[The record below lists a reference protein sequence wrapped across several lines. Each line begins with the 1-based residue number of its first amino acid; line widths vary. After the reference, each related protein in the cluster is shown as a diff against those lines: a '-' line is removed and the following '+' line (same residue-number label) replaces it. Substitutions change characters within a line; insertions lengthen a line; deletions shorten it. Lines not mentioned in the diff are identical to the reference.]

1 MSTSPVNPLSY
12 NGYIQQ
18 IAPLIPDTAVETG
31 GVYAFND
38 AGYTSIIPQ
47 MLNYAELRIQRDMDF
62 LSSQSSNT
70 YTLTAGSQQ
79 FSVPFNDFF
88 TIQTLEV
95 GSTTT
100 GPWSP
105 LMPVSKEFVQNV
117 YSGALS
123 YGTPMYFA
131 MYGDN
136 WDDNQDTVNNVIFGP
151 IPNYAYTLRVTGT
164 SKSPSLYQYASAG
177 IADTNYTYISNY
189 LPDMLILASMIYISM
204 YQRNFSSTSDDPQ
217 MPMNYEKQYQAA
229 RLGAI
234 PEENRRKQM
243 GSSWSAYSTPV
254 AATQT
259 R

>member
-1 MSTSPVNPLSY
+1 MSTSGPNPLSY
-12 NGYIQQ
+12 NAYIQQ
-18 IAPLIPDTAVETG
+18 VGQLVPVSTVETD
-31 GVYAFND
+31 GVYAFTD
-38 AGYTSIIPQ
+38 ANLAAIVPM
-47 MLNYAELRIQRDMDF
+47 MLNYAELRIQRDLDF

-95 GSTTT
+95 ANTTS
-100 GPWSP
+100 GPWTA
-105 LMPVSKEFVQNV
+105 LLPVSKEFVQNV
-117 YSGALS
+117 YSGSLS
-123 YGTPMYFA
+123 YGTPQYFA

-136 WDDNQDTVNNVIFGP
+136 FGDNQDTVNNVVFGP
-151 IPNYAYTLRVTGT
+151 TPNFAYTLRVTGT
-164 SKSPSLYQYASAG
+164 AKSPSLYTYASTG

-189 LPDMLILASMIYISM
+189 LPDMLILASMIYVSM
-204 YQRNFSSTSDDPQ
+204 YQRNFTSTSDSPD

-243 GSSWSAYSTPV
+243 GSSWSAYSTPT